1 MKYTDDGLYKLIGM
15 HYPSIR
21 NCVIALQD
29 LKTEGKQVTVETVH
43 PVDEVFEEMWKLYK
57 ERDWKKIKEVV
68 LASTVDPREL
78 NTFFWG
84 SAIVEEPINI
94 KLIQITLVS
103 LNCNQETHCSCSSSY
118 DKCNSCSIDSINLS

>member
-1 MKYTDDGLYKLIGM
+1 MKYTDYGLYKLIGM

-84 SAIVEEPINI
+84 RALVEEPINI
-94 KLIQITLVS
+94 KLIQITCRNEKDIAWGSDAKIIFVTS
-103 LNCNQETHCSCSSSY
+103 VIEMC
-118 DKCNSCSIDSINLS
+118 K